1 MPAQDRVRRDQAMAA
16 QPSGQAPNERGEHGP
31 VRPLQAGSGVGAAEH
46 GDLVSQH
53 EQFDVLGGGRAAQQ
67 HDQSEHVLEDQVQ
80 EPQRHGGDH
89 AGYQRSPITA
99 GQRHVQHSGT
109 PQAASF

>member
-1 MPAQDRVRRDQAMAA
+1 MPAQDRVRPDQTTAA
-16 QPSGQAPNERGEHGP
+16 QRSGQPPNERGEHCP

-67 HDQSEHVLEDQVQ
+67 QDQSEHVLEDQVQ
-80 EPQRHGGDH
+80 EPHRHEEIMPGTSDH
-89 AGYQRSPITA
+89 QSTLVSACAQFWNPTG
-99 GQRHVQHSGT
+99 
-109 PQAASF
+109 